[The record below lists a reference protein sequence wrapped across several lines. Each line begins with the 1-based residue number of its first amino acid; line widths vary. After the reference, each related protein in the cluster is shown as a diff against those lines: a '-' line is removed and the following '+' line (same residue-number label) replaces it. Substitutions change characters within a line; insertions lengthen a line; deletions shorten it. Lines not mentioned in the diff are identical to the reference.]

1 MSSGYQRVKIQPLKL
16 ISIGSVGLRNMHAV
30 ALPKRGTKSS
40 NRVRYWKRR
49 AVWWAPISRLECC
62 VVADAVANFVL
73 VSWYCWLMK
82 TNSWGMTMSNIDD
95 HVSHRSQCGLGLS
108 FIVSSKIMIVVIWG
122 WCRTDCPIFPDP
134 RSTKRSWIDT
144 LLGVV
149 LAAELWLCVRRT
161 NDSGGIVWSRITS
174 NQGFVTFRILLQL
187 QINYRRTYLL
197 SVCSDWWS
205 PASRKIDHG
214 PARMNADIKIRIWDS
229 KCNTKAKKY
238 LSLSPTDQRLT
249 HKRSIRAH
257 VVCISS
263 WWHGRKCL

>member
-1 MSSGYQRVKIQPLKL
+1 MNAVCLMSSEYQRVKIQPLKL
-16 ISIGSVGLRNMHAV
+16 ISTGSVEMRNMHAV

-49 AVWWAPISRLECC
+49 AVWWAPVSRLECC

-161 NDSGGIVWSRITS
+161 NDSGGIVWSRICFHFKSMFCSFQNSASTT
-174 NQGFVTFRILLQL
+174 NQLPQNLPAFRML
-187 QINYRRTYLL
+187 
-197 SVCSDWWS
+197 
-205 PASRKIDHG
+205 
-214 PARMNADIKIRIWDS
+214 
-229 KCNTKAKKY
+229 
-238 LSLSPTDQRLT
+238 RLMIT
-249 HKRSIRAH
+249 
-257 VVCISS
+257 CI
-263 WWHGRKCL
+263 